1 MNTKKVTVA
10 ILGTIAKIAVTVV
23 VLIFIYRGAVWAYHY
38 GYTIFEDAPAAQAPG
53 RDVTITITENMS
65 VKEIG
70 KLLESKGLVK
80 DGTIFYLQNLLS
92 SHKDKLKPGTYELN
106 SSMSAAEMMELMDQ
120 KDTAAE
126 DGEDAAG
133 TDGSADTGADT
144 GTDGSTDTG
153 ADAAG
158 TDGSTDAGAD
168 TAGNG
173 DGNDN
178 Q

>member
-1 MNTKKVTVA
+1 MDTKKVTVA
-10 ILGTIAKIAVTVV
+10 IFGTIVKIAVTIV

-92 SHKDKLKPGTYELN
+92 SHKDQLKPGTYELN
-106 SSMSAAEMMELMDQ
+106 SSMRAAEMMELMDQ
-120 KDTAAE
+120 KDTDSE
-126 DGEDAAG
+126 E
-133 TDGSADTGADT
+133 
-144 GTDGSTDTG
+144 G

-158 TDGSTDAGAD
+158 
-168 TAGNG
+168 NG
-173 DGNDN
+173 DSNDN